1 MAVLGMII
9 TGVAGIIIGVIYEFI
24 KEEKRLD
31 KMEDKCKKFEIFY
44 RLLITWTELK
54 QEGKSLVEYFEYN
67 EIKTVAIY
75 GMRELGERLEA
86 ELNGSDIQVRYVIDQ
101 NADNINTK
109 LPKYTVSDDLPEVD
123 AIVVTAVY
131 YYQEIEETLSRKV
144 DYQVISLED
153 VVYGTM

>member
-1 MAVLGMII
+1 
-9 TGVAGIIIGVIYEFI
+9 
-24 KEEKRLD
+24 
-31 KMEDKCKKFEIFY
+31 
-44 RLLITWTELK
+44 
-54 QEGKSLVEYFEYN
+54 
-67 EIKTVAIY
+67 
-75 GMRELGERLEA
+75 MRELGERLEA
-86 ELNGSDIQVRYVIDQ
+86 ELNGSDIHVRYVIDQ